1 MSSVAVSLGT
11 LAENNALT
19 CLYPK
24 KSAYFLFFHFPNH
37 AYIYF
42 TVPTCVLKVPI
53 YLLQI
58 AYICAKSDYKSVVA
72 RTILANCYKTFL
84 QCAGFNCKCN
94 ANRTACAHW
103 FLVATI
109 YTEWDAMGAYL
120 FKV

>member
-24 KSAYFLFFHFPNH
+24 KVPTFYSFIFQINH

-58 AYICAKSDYKSVVA
+58 AYICAKSDYKPVVA
-72 RTILANCYKTFL
+72 RTILANCYKTFF

-94 ANRTACAHW
+94 ANRTACAH
-103 FLVATI
+103 
-109 YTEWDAMGAYL
+109 
-120 FKV
+120 